1 MVSVI
6 NGNSRRSSTA
16 SRQLAAL
23 LEGSTDRGGFCF
35 GNNEHRQSMGFDL
48 TRREVEIVV
57 GMVLALFG
65 IVLLPEV
72 WPDTPLRE
80 MLGVWGIVALSLAPW
95 RILIRGDQ

>member
-1 MVSVI
+1 V
-6 NGNSRRSSTA
+6 T
-16 SRQLAAL
+16 Q
-23 LEGSTDRGGFCF
+23 
-35 GNNEHRQSMGFDL
+35 
-48 TRREVEIVV
+48 REVEIVV

-80 MLGVWGIVALSLAPW
+80 MLGVWGIVALSLALW